1 MTEEN
6 TFRPPRRRGLIFQI
20 GAALA
25 FFSAGGL
32 TFWLAM
38 DQEIGLYFIGL
49 LFISM
54 VFLAPVPLIVYR
66 AIALGRATYE
76 LEREGLRLRWGLRA
90 EDIPLNTI
98 EWVRPA
104 SELGFHLNQPRF
116 SWPGALLGFSSVAE
130 LGLVEFIAA
139 EPDTLLL
146 IATPTRIF
154 AISPAQPKVFMKAF
168 QRTSEMGSLSP
179 MPAFSSQPAAFM
191 RNVWRDR
198 IARLPILV
206 SLIATILLLAG
217 TVIIIPSR
225 NQISIGFTPTGSPL
239 PPVSPERLLLLP
251 ILAAISVAISL
262 SVGLFYYRHLEQRMA
277 AYLILA
283 GAGTTPV
290 LLLISLLFLR

>member
-262 SVGLFYYRHLEQRMA
+262 
-277 AYLILA
+277 
-283 GAGTTPV
+283 
-290 LLLISLLFLR
+290 